1 MRQFS
6 HCGCYIISPKT
17 KGREKMPV
25 VIKRKNEYLYAFL
38 KGEIDHH
45 TAPEIREAIDDALSS
60 SESAKTLVLDFSEV
74 SFMDSSGVGLVMGRY
89 RYASTLGKKVRV
101 DNLDNRNYK
110 IMQMSGIE
118 KIAQISRKDVKN
130 EKDKSNENGVR

>member
-1 MRQFS
+1 
-6 HCGCYIISPKT
+6 
-17 KGREKMPV
+17 MPV
-25 VIKRKNEYLYAFL
+25 TIKRKNDYIYAFL

-45 TAPEIREAIDDALSS
+45 TAPEIREIIDDALST
-60 SESAKTLVLDFSEV
+60 SETSKILVLDFGEV

-89 RYASTLGKKVRV
+89 RYATILGKKIRV

-118 KIAQISRKDVKN
+118 KIAEINKK
-130 EKDKSNENGVR
+130 EM

>member
-1 MRQFS
+1 MRQNS
-6 HCGCYIISPKT
+6 HCGCYIISKN
-17 KGREKMPV
+17 KGSEIMSV
-25 VIKRKNEYLYAFL
+25 TIKRKNEYVYAFL

-45 TAPEIREAIDDALSS
+45 TAPEIRETIDDALMT
-60 SESAKTLVLDFSEV
+60 SETAKILVLDFGEV

-89 RYASTLGKKVRV
+89 RYAATLGKKIRV

-118 KIAQISRKDVKN
+118 KIAEINKKG
-130 EKDKSNENGVR
+130 EEN